1 MQVINS
7 LLSQMV
13 NTPAGE
19 KFKIGSNETAKMDVY
34 DFKNF
39 VKSNIKNNKIEF
51 GKPSQS
57 KDTFL
62 RKRKCIILILKKKEK
77 T

>member
-13 NTPAGE
+13 NTSAGD

-39 VKSNIKNNKIEF
+39 VSEHLENKSYQTATQKNTSPK
-51 GKPSQS
+51 
-57 KDTFL
+57 
-62 RKRKCIILILKKKEK
+62 KRKCIILVLKKKQK